1 MGLGTRALIELVCC
15 LLAIAEL
22 EAEGAE
28 PEFEPKPLAKRRA
41 EWRKRKE
48 NRESSVEAGP
58 SMLQRF
64 AAMEARIN
72 ELESRLAER
81 DADEDFADD
90 EDDEEPSVAPP
101 RKGKERARKAG
112 KGKGRARE

>member
-1 MGLGTRALIELVCC
+1 MKVGFISSAV
-15 LLAIAEL
+15 AEL
-22 EAEGAE
+22 EAEVAE

-64 AAMEARIN
+64 AAMEARIV
-72 ELESRLAER
+72 ELESRLVGHEP
-81 DADEDFADD
+81 DEDFADD
-90 EDDEEPSVAPP
+90 EDEEEPSDAPP
-101 RKGKERARKAG
+101 RKGKHKARNAG
-112 KGKGRARE
+112 KGKGRARK